1 MGRRGENIRK
11 RKDGRWEAR
20 FICRYDMDGRAVYHS
35 VYGKT
40 YLEVKEKR
48 NVLLA
53 KETVIP
59 ASGTSPYRELKKITV
74 SQLLE
79 EWLNWKKDM
88 IKESTFVRYHSLI
101 NKHIL
106 PELGGYY
113 LSSLSAEMVNTF
125 LRSEL
130 RGGKQDGNKG
140 LSAKT
145 VLDIR
150 SILILSFEY
159 ARQQKYPCMI
169 NGKLFSPRNQQPAI
183 QVLTR
188 EEQGRLEKI
197 LFDDPHP
204 VELGILI
211 ALYGG
216 LRVGELCALQWGD
229 IQLENGIVRVSKTM
243 MRIPDLDSD
252 GARKTKILIDC
263 PKTESSNRIIPLPA
277 FLITFLSEYRK
288 EGDAYILTGT
298 SSWMEPRLCQRRYK
312 KVLERAK
319 LPCFTFHTL
328 RHTFATR
335 CVEMGFDTKSL
346 SEILGHANV
355 STTLQRY
362 VHPSLDVKKEQMER
376 LEKISVKNREIF
388 WDL

>member
-20 FICRYDMDGRAVYHS
+20 FISRYDMAGRAVYRS
-35 VYGKT
+35 VYGRT
-40 YLEVKEKR
+40 YLEAKEKR
-48 NVLLA
+48 NVLIG
-53 KETVIP
+53 KETGVP
-59 ASGTSPYRELKKITV
+59 DFGTSAYRDMKKVTV

-79 EWLNWKKDM
+79 EWMNWKKDM
-88 IKESTFVRYHSLI
+88 IKESTFVRYNSLI
-101 NKHIL
+101 NKHIR

-113 LSSLSAEMVNTF
+113 LASLSAETVNTF
-125 LRSEL
+125 LRNKL
-130 RGGKQDGNKG
+130 RGGKKGGESG

-150 SILILSFEY
+150 SVLILSLEY
-159 ARQQKYPCMI
+159 ARQQKYPCLI
-169 NGKLFSPRNQQPAI
+169 TGKLFSPRNQQPAI

-188 EEQGRLEKI
+188 EEQERLEEI
-197 LFDDPHP
+197 LFDDPQP

-216 LRVGELCALQWGD
+216 LRVGEICALQWGD

-252 GARKTKILIDC
+252 SVRKTKILIDC

-277 FLITFLSEYRK
+277 FLVEFLSEYRR
-288 EGDAYILTGT
+288 EGEAYILTGT
-298 SSWMEPRLCQRRYK
+298 TSFMEPRLCQRRYK
-312 KVLERAK
+312 KVLERAN

-335 CVEMGFDTKSL
+335 CVEKGFDPKSL

-376 LEKISVKNREIF
+376 LAKVSVRNRGVS
-388 WDL
+388 